1 MSKFPAVLR
10 WPSQCTAKHSQLG
23 SVQPQVDNTEHFQWT
38 LAVMLWNFSVK
49 VKELAAFQN
58 FIPHLFGNTYPGGRE
73 SCSLSKKSPTF
84 SCRLFLLSRKSSF
97 VLISG
102 GFSAFV
108 QSFFTKTKMP
118 THYRVFLISGVPACP
133 SDERFGAAFAG
144 KEIVQPSLGMLT
156 IRYSGVGAVQPLQIF
171 LFLLCL
177 HQNR

>member
-73 SCSLSKKSPTF
+73 KSDKEESSPFVSTLPPVKKVKFRSNQRRIQRLCAKLSSQKQK
-84 SCRLFLLSRKSSF
+84 CRLIAEYF
-97 VLISG
+97 
-102 GFSAFV
+102 
-108 QSFFTKTKMP
+108 
-118 THYRVFLISGVPACP
+118 
-133 SDERFGAAFAG
+133 
-144 KEIVQPSLGMLT
+144 
-156 IRYSGVGAVQPLQIF
+156 
-171 LFLLCL
+171 
-177 HQNR
+177 